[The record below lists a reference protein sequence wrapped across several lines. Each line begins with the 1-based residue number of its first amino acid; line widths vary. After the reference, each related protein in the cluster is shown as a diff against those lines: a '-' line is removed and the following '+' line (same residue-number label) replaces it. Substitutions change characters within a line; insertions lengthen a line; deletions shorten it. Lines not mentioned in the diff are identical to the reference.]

1 MLIMRER
8 GESQAV
14 VYTKKELKLKTDC
27 TTLGK
32 GDPVLFPILSLTSCN
47 VTLGETL
54 NPWELQFP
62 QL

>member
-1 MLIMRER
+1 MRKR

-32 GDPVLFPILSLTSCN
+32 GDPGLFPVLSLTSSVD

-54 NPWELQFP
+54 NLWELQFP